1 MNGVWLL
8 QGIPVMSKYSN
19 YLSKIP
25 VDAKK
30 REEECLVFVYHV
42 IPPAKVANNVTIQT
56 TTWKVQFTEPPL
68 ANVRDAIPK
77 PLNR

>member
-1 MNGVWLL
+1 
-8 QGIPVMSKYSN
+8 MSKYSN

-42 IPPAKVANNVTIQT
+42 IPPGRFSLQNCHWRMLEMPFQSRSTDEARMVNENA
-56 TTWKVQFTEPPL
+56 L
-68 ANVRDAIPK
+68 
-77 PLNR
+77 